1 MQIGGY
7 RTQVSDYEKSLGD
20 YRTQVGGLRR
30 DIGDYKTQIGGL
42 QSDIG
47 GYRSQI
53 GSLQSDIGGYKGQIG
68 ELQGDIKGYQGE
80 ISGLRGDVLGL
91 RGDISNYQARERKA
105 QEMQIRDAQRQRVAQ
120 SYGLG
125 KKKPKVGGVKTGR
138 IEEEARM
145 YGPRATFNRS
155 GLRISSLNI

>member
-1 MQIGGY
+1 MQIGG
-7 RTQVSDYEKSLGD
+7 
-20 YRTQVGGLRR
+20 LRS

-47 GYRSQI
+47 GYKSQI
-53 GSLQSDIGGYKGQIG
+53 GGLQGQIGGLQADIGGYKGQIG
-68 ELQGDIKGYQGE
+68 QLQGDIKGYQGE

-91 RGDISNYQARERKA
+91 RGDISNYQERERQAK
-105 QEMQIRDAQRQRVAQ
+105 EMQIRDAQRQRVAA

-125 KKKPKVGGVKTGR
+125 KKKAKVGGVKTGR

-145 YGPRATFNRS
+145 YGPRAAFNRS